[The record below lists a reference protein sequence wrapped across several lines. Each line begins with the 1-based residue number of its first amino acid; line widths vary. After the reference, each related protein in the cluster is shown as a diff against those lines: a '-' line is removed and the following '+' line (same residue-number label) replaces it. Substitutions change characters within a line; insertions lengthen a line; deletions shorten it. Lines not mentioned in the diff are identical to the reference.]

1 MGRFSKTTTKAQR
14 AEMERLK
21 QENAQLRQALAAVN
35 QESLERLF
43 ERDIARLELSQVKQ
57 ERDQSIQERDQSI
70 QERDQAIL
78 ERDQAL
84 VDRNAVLDH
93 LDALA

>member
-43 ERDIARLELSQVKQ
+43 ERDLARLELSQAKQ
-57 ERDQSIQERDQSI
+57 ERDQAK

>member
-43 ERDIARLELSQVKQ
+43 ERDLARLE
-57 ERDQSIQERDQSI
+57 RDQAIQERDQSI

>member
-21 QENAQLRQALAAVN
+21 QENAQLRQALAVVT
-35 QESLERLF
+35 QESIDRLF
-43 ERDIARLELSQVKQ
+43 AGATLMVERDLARLELSQAK
-57 ERDQSIQERDQSI
+57 

>member
-43 ERDIARLELSQVKQ
+43 ERDLARLELSQAK
-57 ERDQSIQERDQSI
+57 

-78 ERDQAL
+78 ERDQAF

>member
-21 QENAQLRQALAAVN
+21 QENEQLRQALAAAN

-43 ERDIARLELSQVKQ
+43 AGATLMVERDLARLELGQSNQ
-57 ERDQSIQERDQSI
+57 ERDQAI
-70 QERDQAIL
+70 QERDQAIR

>member
-35 QESLERLF
+35 QQSLDRLF
-43 ERDIARLELSQVKQ
+43 SGATLMVERDLARLERDQANQ
-57 ERDQSIQERDQSI
+57 ERDQAT

>member
-21 QENAQLRQALAAVN
+21 QENAQLRQELAAAN

-43 ERDIARLELSQVKQ
+43 AAATLMVERDHARLELAQTK
-57 ERDQSIQERDQSI
+57 

-84 VDRNAVLDH
+84 VDRNAMLDH